1 MKIREIKKSDERI
14 KKEQREKKG
23 PKSSIR
29 TLPPRHGEEESSP
42 RKEEEEEEEEER
54 DQASP
59 PASGFLA
66 RPAPCAELRERIGE
80 RESDESDERI
90 LAIFLPKSTV

>member
-1 MKIREIKKSDERI
+1 MKIREIKKSDERL

-42 RKEEEEEEEEER
+42 RKEEEEEEER